1 MESNFS
7 FKDLYDVSLKT
18 TYDIEAGNRI
28 IEEGETIARFDQIQ
42 IAGLQELSSRVSANG
57 GFDNRAHVWWET
69 TKEIRIQF
77 SQGVFSKNQ
86 LSFLN
91 NAKLA
96 ELNNSEAVSISIREI
111 LETNE
116 NSKATLKHK
125 PNGKVFVYNIE
136 TGEKIGFWLRGKEV
150 DFDNKPFFTFIVEYT
165 YDYSDKTQVMRIG
178 QRFINGFLSLEGK
191 TRIKDDQTGK
201 IITGLIKIPKLKLMS
216 DLNIYLGQQ
225 ASPIV
230 ANFNAVGVPVDE
242 RHNSYV
248 CEFYYL
254 SNDIDSDF

>member
-28 IEEGETIARFDQIQ
+28 VEEGETIARFDQIQ

-57 GFDNRAHVWWET
+57 GFDNRARVWWET

-77 SQGVFSKNQ
+77 SQGVFSKSQ
-86 LSFLN
+86 LSLLN
-91 NAKLA
+91 NAKLLD
-96 ELNNSEAVSISIREI
+96 LNNSEPISISKREL

-116 NSKATLKHK
+116 NSRAELKYQ
-125 PNGKVFVYNIE
+125 PNGKVFVYNAE
-136 TGEKIGFWLRGKEV
+136 TGEKVGFWLRGKEV
-150 DFDNKPFFTFIVEYT
+150 NFDNRPYFNFIAEYS
-165 YDYSDKTQVMRIG
+165 YDYSSDAQVMKIG
-178 QRFINGFLSLEGK
+178 QKFINGFLSLEGK

-201 IITGLIKIPKLKLMS
+201 IITGLIKIPKLKIMS
-216 DLNIYLGQQ
+216 DLSIYLGQQ
-225 ASPIV
+225 ASPVV
-230 ANFNAVGVPVDE
+230 ANFNAVGTPVDQ
-242 RHNSYV
+242 RRNSYV